1 MIPVV
6 KALLVAGCRVTLAAN
21 GPQKHLLGEAFP
33 GLECLS
39 PPDYQVKYRKNR
51 AATIASLVL
60 AIPRLQSVIG
70 QETAWL
76 AKTLEQRQFDLII
89 SDNRYGFYHTT
100 VPSVFIT
107 HQLRPRTAFGS
118 RVDGM
123 LQRRLYAYID
133 RFTECWVPDF
143 AAAPGLAGA
152 LSHPALLPR
161 LPVRYL
167 GRLSRLG
174 ALPPP
179 SDELDTLAILS
190 GPEPQRTILENSLL
204 QYWQQHPGKK
214 RMLVRGLPGQ
224 AARQDGPPGVVIC
237 NHLPAAALQ
246 QQIANAGTLVCRSG
260 YSSLMD
266 LLPYNK
272 RLVMVPTP
280 GQTEQEYLAQLHHN
294 PAAGR
299 IAVSQRDFVHPSG
312 GTRRVAPDGWL

>member
-1 MIPVV
+1 MIPLV
-6 KALLVAGCRVTLAAN
+6 KALLAANCRVTLAAN

-39 PPDYQVKYRKNR
+39 PPDYQVKYHKNR

-76 AKTLEQRQFDLII
+76 AKTLEKRQFDLVI
-89 SDNRYGFYHTT
+89 SDNRYGFCHAG

-118 RVDGM
+118 RADGL
-123 LQRRLYAYID
+123 LQHRLYAYIN

-143 AAAPGLAGA
+143 ATSPGLAGD

-167 GRLSRLG
+167 GRMSRLG

-179 SDELDTLAILS
+179 TDELDTLAILS

-204 QYWQQHPGKK
+204 QYWQRHPGKK

-224 AARQDGPPGVVIC
+224 AAEPDGPAGVVIC

-246 QQIANAGTLVCRSG
+246 QQIANAAALVCRSG

-266 LLPYNK
+266 LLPYDK
-272 RLVMVPTP
+272 KLVMIPTP
-280 GQTEQEYLAQLHHN
+280 GQTEQEYLAKLHHN

-299 IAVSQRDFVHPSG
+299 IAISQRDLVHPPG
-312 GTRRVAPDGWL
+312 GAHGVASGWL